1 MAAVLAGQAVSTLRR
16 SEKPDGQSYGNQ
28 SGAQGKK
35 QKSDRKEK
43 AFLQHAFGVDVAV
56 EDVLEQ
62 QRDRAGDEGGNAGHL
77 NFERHNL
84 ILPVVLGDH
93 IDRFNDENSCKA
105 AVF

>member
-1 MAAVLAGQAVSTLRR
+1 MLAGQAVSTLRR

-43 AFLQHAFGVDVAV
+43 AFLQHAFGVDVAL

-62 QRDRAGDEGGNAGHL
+62 QRDRAGDEGSNAGHL
-77 NFERHNL
+77 NFGSIGIKEREVPQDWLQIAEGSCHQ
-84 ILPVVLGDH
+84 
-93 IDRFNDENSCKA
+93 NSR
-105 AVF
+105 